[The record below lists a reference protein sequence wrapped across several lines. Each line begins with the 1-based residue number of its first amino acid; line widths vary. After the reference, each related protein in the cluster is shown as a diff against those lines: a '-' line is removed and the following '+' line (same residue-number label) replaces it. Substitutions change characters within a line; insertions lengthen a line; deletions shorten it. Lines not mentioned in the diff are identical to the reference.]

1 MPLDGRQNEFWEAAT
16 VNGSVLLL
24 SVDGGVD
31 VDKASSGPHGVEAG
45 AHLAPDAAA

>member
-24 SVDGGVD
+24 SLETRDR
-31 VDKASSGPHGVEAG
+31 SHGQ
-45 AHLAPDAAA
+45 LSTSFQ